1 MADNQKA
8 VDRGGLSVIRTD
20 TDGVI
25 VLGLH
30 GEIDYQTVDA
40 LTQAIPSAGAD
51 AAQRIVV
58 DMSQVTFMDS
68 SGVNALIIAYQAATA
83 GNGWLRLAGVRGA
96 VLRTLQL
103 VGIDSVITCHPT
115 VEDALTP

>member
-1 MADNQKA
+1 VADNQEA

-20 TDGVI
+20 NDGVT
-25 VLGLH
+25 VLGLY

-40 LTQAIPSAGAD
+40 LTQAMPLADTGAV
-51 AAQRIVV
+51 QRIVV

-68 SGVNALIIAYQAATA
+68 SGVNALIIAHQAATA
-83 GNGWLRLAGVRGA
+83 GKGWLRLAGVHGA

-115 VEDALTP
+115 VEDAAAA